1 MEWVMVLMPIGLL
14 ILGFPIFIILLATS
28 AIILLFF
35 MQVPL
40 TAVHQVMFGSVDK
53 FALMAVP
60 FFIFAGELM
69 GMGGIS
75 QRIIAWVMSVI
86 GGMRGSL
93 PLTTVG
99 TCTIFGAI
107 SGSSPATVAAVGRL
121 MYPPLREKGYDEK
134 FSTGVLTS
142 SGAIAIVIPP
152 SISMIL
158 YGASAEQSV
167 SHLFIA
173 GIFPGLLMSLMMGGY
188 IYWYAARR
196 DIREGQPFD
205 MSEFLRASKSGIWA
219 LGTPGIILG
228 GIYAGV
234 FSPTEAAGIACV
246 YAILVTK
253 FIYGDISWRGIWDVS
268 INSMYLTAQVLI
280 IVAGAG
286 VFSWLLTVS
295 GIPQAA
301 VAAIQALD
309 VPPLGHP
316 DDHQRVPADRRL
328 PARSRVGDPGADAA
342 ARAHRRGARR
352 RPRAFRGHH
361 DGEPRDRH
369 VHASLRAQ
377 HLRRPGAVQG
387 AAEEHLSRA
396 GAVHRDQ
403 HLRAGDRHLRA
414 RVVALPVEVPRL
426 TRGFRAGR
434 DGGASD
440 FTPF

>member
-1 MEWVMVLMPIGLL
+1 MEWVMVLMPVGLL

-121 MYPPLREKGYDEK
+121 MYPPLREKGYNEK

-205 MSEFLRASKSGIWA
+205 MGAFLRASKSGIWA

-295 GIPQAA
+295 GIPQSA
-301 VAAIQALD
+301 VAAIQALE
-309 VPPLGHP
+309 VPPWVILMIIN
-316 DDHQRVPADRRL
+316 VFL
-328 PARSRVGDPGADAA
+328 LIVGCLLDPGSAILVLTPLLAPIAA
-342 ARAHRRGARR
+342 ALGV
-352 RPRAFRGHH
+352 
-361 DGEPRDRH
+361 DL
-369 VHASLRAQ
+369 VHFGVIMTVNLAI
-377 HLRRPGAVQG
+377 GM
-387 AAEEHLSRA
+387 
-396 GAVHRDQ
+396 
-403 HLRAGDRHLRA
+403 
-414 RVVALPVEVPRL
+414 
-426 TRGFRAGR
+426 
-434 DGGASD
+434 
-440 FTPF
+440 FTPPFGLNIFVAQALFKAPLKSIYPGLVPFIAINIFALVIVTYVPELSLYLLKFLG

>member
-196 DIREGQPFD
+196 DIREGRPFE
-205 MSEFLRASKSGIWA
+205 MREFLRASKSGIWA

-309 VPPLGHP
+309 VPPWVILMIIN
-316 DDHQRVPADRRL
+316 VFL
-328 PARSRVGDPGADAA
+328 LIVGCLLDPGSAILVLTPLLAPIAA
-342 ARAHRRGARR
+342 ALGV
-352 RPRAFRGHH
+352 
-361 DGEPRDRH
+361 DL
-369 VHASLRAQ
+369 VHFGVIMTVNLAI
-377 HLRRPGAVQG
+377 GM
-387 AAEEHLSRA
+387 
-396 GAVHRDQ
+396 
-403 HLRAGDRHLRA
+403 
-414 RVVALPVEVPRL
+414 
-426 TRGFRAGR
+426 
-434 DGGASD
+434 
-440 FTPF
+440 FTPPFGLNIFVAQALFKAPLKSIYPGLVPFIFINIIALVIVTYVPELSLYLLKFLG

>member
-1 MEWVMVLMPIGLL
+1 MEWVMAFLPVGLL
-14 ILGFPIFIILLATS
+14 ILGFPIFIILIVTS
-28 AIILLFF
+28 AVILLFF

-75 QRIIAWVMSVI
+75 QRIIAWVLSLI

-121 MYPPLREKGYDEK
+121 LYPPLREKGYDEK

-167 SHLFIA
+167 ALLFIA
-173 GIFPGLLMSLMMGGY
+173 GVFPGLLMSLLMGGY

-196 DIREGQPFD
+196 NIREGQPFRWGP
-205 MSEFLRASKSGIWA
+205 FLQASKAGVWA
-219 LGTPGIILG
+219 LGTPVIILG
-228 GIYAGV
+228 GIYAGI

-246 YAILVTK
+246 YAIVVTK
-253 FIYGDISWRGIWDVS
+253 FVYGDISWKGLWDVS
-268 INSMYLTAQVLI
+268 VSSMYLTAQVLI

-295 GIPQAA
+295 GIPQSA
-301 VAAIQALD
+301 VAAIQALE
-309 VPPLGHP
+309 VEPWVILM
-316 DDHQRVPADRRL
+316 VINVFL
-328 PARSRVGDPGADAA
+328 LIVGCLLDPGSAILVLTPLLAPIAA
-342 ARAHRRGARR
+342 AIGV
-352 RPRAFRGHH
+352 
-361 DGEPRDRH
+361 DL
-369 VHASLRAQ
+369 VHFGVIMTVNLAIGMFTPPFGLNIFVAQALFKAPLKSIYPGLVPFIAINIIALVIVTYVPELSLY
-377 HLRRPGAVQG
+377 
-387 AAEEHLSRA
+387 
-396 GAVHRDQ
+396 
-403 HLRAGDRHLRA
+403 
-414 RVVALPVEVPRL
+414 L
-426 TRGFRAGR
+426 TRFAG
-434 DGGASD
+434 
-440 FTPF
+440 

>member
-1 MEWVMVLMPIGLL
+1 MEWVMVLMPVGLL

-121 MYPPLREKGYDEK
+121 MYPPLREKGYNEK

-196 DIREGQPFD
+196 DIREGRPFE
-205 MSEFLRASKSGIWA
+205 MREFLRASKSGIWA

-301 VAAIQALD
+301 VAAIQALE
-309 VPPLGHP
+309 VPPWVILMIIN
-316 DDHQRVPADRRL
+316 VFL
-328 PARSRVGDPGADAA
+328 LIVGCLLDPGSAILVLTPLLAPIAA
-342 ARAHRRGARR
+342 ALGV
-352 RPRAFRGHH
+352 
-361 DGEPRDRH
+361 DL
-369 VHASLRAQ
+369 VHFGVIMTVNLAI
-377 HLRRPGAVQG
+377 GM
-387 AAEEHLSRA
+387 
-396 GAVHRDQ
+396 
-403 HLRAGDRHLRA
+403 
-414 RVVALPVEVPRL
+414 
-426 TRGFRAGR
+426 
-434 DGGASD
+434 
-440 FTPF
+440 FTPPFGLNIFVAQALFKAPLSSIYPGLVPFIIINIIALVIVTYVPELSLYLLKFLG